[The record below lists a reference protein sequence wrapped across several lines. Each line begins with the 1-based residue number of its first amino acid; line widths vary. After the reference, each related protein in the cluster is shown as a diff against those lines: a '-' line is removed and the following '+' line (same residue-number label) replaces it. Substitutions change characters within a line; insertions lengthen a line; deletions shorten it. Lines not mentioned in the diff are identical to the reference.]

1 MLLARIYGAFQL
13 ACPVFLAEMRIIA
26 FISEAATVKK
36 TLDHIG
42 VPQPPRISRALSIL
56 GKPGRERLSQRNAT
70 QQVPVFF
77 TRGSNNQGVFR
88 LFVF

>member
-13 ACPVFLAEMRIIA
+13 AYPVFLAEMRIIA

-42 VPQPPRISRALSIL
+42 GPPSRHAS
-56 GKPGRERLSQRNAT
+56 PGRSPFSAN
-70 QQVPVFF
+70 
-77 TRGSNNQGVFR
+77 RGASV
-88 LFVF
+88 